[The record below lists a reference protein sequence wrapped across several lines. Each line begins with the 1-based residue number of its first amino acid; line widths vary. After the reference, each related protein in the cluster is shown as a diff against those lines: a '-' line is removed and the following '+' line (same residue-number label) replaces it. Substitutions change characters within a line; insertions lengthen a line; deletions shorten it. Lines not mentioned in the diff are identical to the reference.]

1 MVSSLEKRKEH
12 WSGEGRGG
20 EGKKGGEGKD
30 GGEGKEGGGELYA
43 RLGVSKGA
51 TEQEIKRAYR
61 MLALKKHPD
70 KGGDPEEFK
79 AIAEAYAILS
89 DPEKK
94 RVYDATGE
102 VDMADLDIDEF
113 ISSGMLSSFFKE
125 MMEESGM
132 AEEMLAMGEGSSI
145 DDLQASFESFFKAS
159 MGMGDGPVLMPD
171 GSTIDASSVPTMAE
185 MASLEMGEEDMEP
198 EELADLMR
206 MAGKK
211 GAIECCCCHDT
222 RFGALP
228 LPPFGRKKGPVGLDD
243 LDDDEEEVEAMLAA
257 MMGRQMGKGG
267 KQKPARLPPTSIP
280 IRPAPTGR
288 GGGSAI
294 DRSAPLDQQWV
305 AAAKAG
311 AVDALKRCYEADNSL
326 LTKPARGIGH
336 TALHWSAAAGLT
348 LPASRSAYP
357 ALPAVT
363 YLLDAGCPVDVRNAG
378 ESTPLHSAAG
388 GGHLAVVEELLRR
401 GE

>member
-1 MVSSLEKRKEH
+1 MSP
-12 WSGEGRGG
+12 
-20 EGKKGGEGKD
+20 
-30 GGEGKEGGGELYA
+30 
-43 RLGVSKGA
+43 
-51 TEQEIKRAYR
+51 
-61 MLALKKHPD
+61 AL
-70 KGGDPEEFK
+70 
-79 AIAEAYAILS
+79 
-89 DPEKK
+89 
-94 RVYDATGE
+94 V
-102 VDMADLDIDEF
+102 
-113 ISSGMLSSFFKE
+113 
-125 MMEESGM
+125 
-132 AEEMLAMGEGSSI
+132 
-145 DDLQASFESFFKAS
+145 
-159 MGMGDGPVLMPD
+159 
-171 GSTIDASSVPTMAE
+171 
-185 MASLEMGEEDMEP
+185 
-198 EELADLMR
+198 
-206 MAGKK
+206 AG
-211 GAIECCCCHDT
+211 
-222 RFGALP
+222 FGALP

-357 ALPAVT
+357 AVPFALSLSSGPSASLSIASSIPHSLLCQLSVLSFIKISTFPPTCLLPIHPSSPAPAL
-363 YLLDAGCPVDVRNAG
+363 YFPPCFLHCDGCPLPQA
-378 ESTPLHSAAG
+378 SYPL
-388 GGHLAVVEELLRR
+388 
-401 GE
+401 